1 METIKLHD
9 QGPAVTD
16 IQQRLVKLG
25 YLSPS
30 ETTGVYDEDT
40 AAAVGA
46 FATTIGMSGV
56 SEVDQKVWA
65 RLVDASYD
73 LGDRVLYLRIPYFHG
88 NDVKVLQQALSAL
101 GFSTG
106 EMDGIFGAH
115 TEDALRKFQMNMALP
130 ADGIA
135 GALTYRCLSN
145 LQHSWRD
152 KDHFSPVPH
161 IGFARVAEVLE
172 TNLLCLFGT
181 TDFTRSVAARMSNLA
196 LATSPSSKITSADSL
211 LVTPEESMRF
221 VQIIAG
227 DAAAPAGIP
236 VVDFEP
242 EDALAL
248 RLKQAFKA
256 ASGEHAR
263 IAIRLPG
270 ETWEDA
276 GEARSAQHFAIVLL
290 DAICAALAAV

>member
-25 YLSPS
+25 YLSES

-40 AAAVGA
+40 AAAVAA
-46 FATTIGMSGV
+46 FATSIGMSGID
-56 SEVDQKVWA
+56 EVDQKVWA

-73 LGDRVLYLRIPYFHG
+73 LGDRVLFLRIPYFHG

-106 EMDGIFGAH
+106 NMDGIFGAH

-145 LQHSWRD
+145 LQHSWKD
-152 KDHFSPVPH
+152 KERFSPIPH
-161 IGFARVAEVLE
+161 MGFARAAEVLE
-172 TNLLCLFGT
+172 TNLICLFGT

-196 LATSPSSKITSADSL
+196 LATSPASKITSADSL

-227 DAAAPAGIP
+227 DASPEGIP

-290 DAICAALAAV
+290 DAICAALAMI